1 MYKHVVFGPLRN
13 PKNQNLPDLTGREV
27 AALAPILALT
37 LVIGI
42 YPRFFLER
50 IEPTVDHLLA
60 RLENAGAA
68 RHATLEWQE
77 ASR

>member
-1 MYKHVVFGPLRN
+1 
-13 PKNQNLPDLTGREV
+13 V

-50 IEPTVDHLLA
+50 IEPTVDHLLT
-60 RLENAGAA
+60 RLESAGAA

-77 ASR
+77 AGR